1 MRKKVVELCKS
12 LLIVLLAL
20 SILVLTLLALPTR
33 TLTQTP
39 WLAALLS
46 PFAQTLGI
54 ERASAPIA
62 QADETSAPAAQPVQI
77 SIMTGGGRSTLAYDF
92 AALDEGYETLG
103 GLLAQA
109 LDSADAPQQ
118 ATRAR
123 LYDALGGESVAFLY
137 PGTLPA
143 DAVASWLGADSETL
157 AGCNAWLFVL
167 SARGETAQL
176 YLLGET
182 AYVAGTQLASET
194 ITHAAGAYHPDG
206 SQFLFENTAGSYAHL
221 DGAAL
226 IPAAAPALRGAQVT
240 NPCDGRFITALASRL
255 GFNAYGDATYTDDA
269 GNTFF
274 SETNYTLQISAD
286 GRLRLRSQDR
296 ARLPASG
303 GAAGQIRAAQELL
316 TQLLSGVQSDARLYL
331 IGYTPT
337 DTGAVC
343 TFDYVLN
350 GVRVLQASGFGASVT
365 ISSGRITAADAVL
378 AGYTLTDETLTLLP
392 AAQAAVL
399 LADDTRMELCYAV
412 SGGQLTAGWIGRS

>member
-12 LLIVLLAL
+12 LLIALLAL
-20 SILVLTLLALPTR
+20 SILALTVLALPTR

-39 WLAALLS
+39 WLAAILS
-46 PFAQTLGI
+46 PFAQVLGM
-54 ERASAPIA
+54 ERASAPLA
-62 QADETSAPAAQPVQI
+62 QADETSAPAAQPVQL
-77 SIMTGGGRSTLAYDF
+77 SIMTGGGRATLAYDF
-92 AALDEGYETLG
+92 TALDEGYEALG

-109 LDSADAPQQ
+109 LDTADAPQQ

-123 LYDALGGESVAFLY
+123 LYEALGGESVAFVY
-137 PGTLPA
+137 PGALPA
-143 DAVASWLGADSETL
+143 DAVASWLGADAETF
-157 AGCNAWLFVL
+157 AGCNAWLYVL

-176 YLLGET
+176 YLLGE
-182 AYVAGTQLASET
+182 AALVADTQLASET

-206 SQFLFENTAGSYAHL
+206 SQFLFETVSELYAHL

-226 IPAAAPALRGAQVT
+226 IPAAPALRAAELT
-240 NPCDGRFITALASRL
+240 NPCDSRFITALASRL
-255 GFNAYGDATYTDDA
+255 GFNPYGDATYTDDA

-303 GAAGQIRAAQELL
+303 GAAGQIQAARELL
-316 TQLLSGVQSDARLYL
+316 GQLLSGVQSDARLYL
-331 IGYTPT
+331 TGYTPT

-343 TFDYVLN
+343 TFDYVLS
-350 GVRVLQASGFGASVT
+350 GARVLQASGAGASVT

-378 AGYTLTDETLTLLP
+378 AGYTLTDGTLTLLP

-412 SGGQLTAGWIGRS
+412 SGGQLSAGWIGRS

>member
-12 LLIVLLAL
+12 LLIALLAL
-20 SILVLTLLALPTR
+20 SILALTVLALPTR

-39 WLAALLS
+39 WLAAILS
-46 PFAQTLGI
+46 PFAQVLGM
-54 ERASAPIA
+54 ERASAPLA
-62 QADETSAPAAQPVQI
+62 QADETSAPAAQPVQL
-77 SIMTGGGRSTLAYDF
+77 SIMTGGGRATLAHDF
-92 AALDEGYETLG
+92 TALDEGYEALG

-109 LDSADAPQQ
+109 LDTADAPQQ

-123 LYDALGGESVAFLY
+123 LFDALGGESVAFIY
-137 PGTLPA
+137 PGALPA
-143 DAVASWLGADSETL
+143 DAVASWLGADGAAL
-157 AGCNAWLFVL
+157 AGCDAWLFAL

-182 AYVAGTQLASET
+182 ALVAETQLASET

-206 SQFLFENTAGSYAHL
+206 SQFLFENAAEPYAHL

-226 IPAAAPALRGAQVT
+226 IPAAPTLRAAELT
-240 NPCDGRFITALASRL
+240 NPCDSRFITALASRL
-255 GFNAYGDATYTDDA
+255 GFNPYGDATYTDDA

-303 GAAGQIRAAQELL
+303 GAAGQIQAARELL
-316 TQLLSGVQSDARLYL
+316 GQLLSGVQSDARLYL
-331 IGYTPT
+331 TGYTPT

-343 TFDYVLN
+343 TFDYVLS
-350 GVRVLQASGFGASVT
+350 GARVLQTSGAGASVT
-365 ISSGRITAADAVL
+365 ISSGRITAVDAVL

-412 SGGQLTAGWIGRS
+412 SAGQLSAGWIGRS

>member
-12 LLIVLLAL
+12 LLIALLAL
-20 SILVLTLLALPTR
+20 SILALTILALPTR

-39 WLAALLS
+39 WLAAILS
-46 PFAQTLGI
+46 PFAQVLGM
-54 ERASAPIA
+54 ERASAPLA

-77 SIMTGGGRSTLAYDF
+77 SIMTAGGRSTLSYDF

-123 LYDALGGESVAFLY
+123 LYEALGGESVAFVY
-137 PGTLPA
+137 PGALPA
-143 DAVASWLGADSETL
+143 DAVASWLGADGAAL
-157 AGCNAWLFVL
+157 AGCDAWLFAL

-182 AYVAGTQLASET
+182 ALVADTQLASET
-194 ITHAAGAYHPDG
+194 ITHAAGTYHPDG
-206 SQFLFENTAGSYAHL
+206 SQFLFENAAEPYAHL

-226 IPAAAPALRGAQVT
+226 IPAAPTLRGGELT
-240 NPCDGRFITALASRL
+240 NPCDSRFITALASRL
-255 GFNAYGDATYTDDA
+255 GFNPYGDATYTDDA

-303 GAAGQIRAAQELL
+303 GAAGQIQAARELL
-316 TQLLSGVQSDARLYL
+316 GQLLSGVQSDARLYL
-331 IGYTPT
+331 TGYTPT

-343 TFDYVLN
+343 TFDYVLS
-350 GVRVLQASGFGASVT
+350 GARVLQASGAGASVT
-365 ISSGRITAADAVL
+365 ISSGRITAVDAVL
-378 AGYTLTDETLTLLP
+378 AGYTLTDGTLTLLP

-412 SGGQLTAGWIGRS
+412 SGGQLSAGWIGIS

>member
-12 LLIVLLAL
+12 LLIALLAL
-20 SILVLTLLALPTR
+20 SILALTILALPTR

-39 WLAALLS
+39 WLAAILS
-46 PFAQTLGI
+46 PFAQVLGM
-54 ERASAPIA
+54 ERASAPHA

-77 SIMTGGGRSTLAYDF
+77 SIMTAGGRSTLSYDF

-123 LYDALGGESVAFLY
+123 LYEALGGESVAFVY
-137 PGTLPA
+137 PGALPA
-143 DAVASWLGADSETL
+143 DAVASWLGADGAAL
-157 AGCNAWLFVL
+157 AGCDAWLFAL

-182 AYVAGTQLASET
+182 ALVADTQLASET
-194 ITHAAGAYHPDG
+194 ITHAAGTYHPDG
-206 SQFLFENTAGSYAHL
+206 SQFLFENAAEPYAHL

-226 IPAAAPALRGAQVT
+226 IPAAPTLRGGELT
-240 NPCDGRFITALASRL
+240 NPCDSRFITALASRL
-255 GFNAYGDATYTDDA
+255 GFNPYGDATYTDDA

-303 GAAGQIRAAQELL
+303 GAAGQIQAARELL
-316 TQLLSGVQSDARLYL
+316 GQLLSGVQSDARLYL
-331 IGYTPT
+331 TGYTPT

-343 TFDYVLN
+343 TFDYVLS
-350 GVRVLQASGFGASVT
+350 GARVLQASGAGASVT

-399 LADDTRMELCYAV
+399 LDDDTRMELCYAV
-412 SGGQLTAGWIGRS
+412 SGGQLSAGWIGRS

>member
-12 LLIVLLAL
+12 LLIALLAL
-20 SILVLTLLALPTR
+20 SILALTILALPTR

-39 WLAALLS
+39 WLAAILS
-46 PFAQTLGI
+46 PFAQVLGM
-54 ERASAPIA
+54 ERASAPLA

-77 SIMTGGGRSTLAYDF
+77 SIMTGGGRATLAYDF
-92 AALDEGYETLG
+92 TALDEGYEALG

-123 LYDALGGESVAFLY
+123 LFDALGGESVAFIY
-137 PGTLPA
+137 PGALPA
-143 DAVASWLGADSETL
+143 DAVASWLGADGAAL
-157 AGCNAWLFVL
+157 AGCDAWLFAL

-182 AYVAGTQLASET
+182 ALVADTQLASET

-206 SQFLFENTAGSYAHL
+206 SQFLFENAAEPYAHL

-226 IPAAAPALRGAQVT
+226 IPAAPTLRAAELT
-240 NPCDGRFITALASRL
+240 NPCDSRFITALASRL
-255 GFNAYGDATYTDDA
+255 GFNPYGDATYTDDA

-303 GAAGQIRAAQELL
+303 GAAGQIQAARELL
-316 TQLLSGVQSDARLYL
+316 GQLLSGVQSDARLYL
-331 IGYTPT
+331 TGYTPT

-343 TFDYVLN
+343 TFDYVLS
-350 GVRVLQASGFGASVT
+350 GARVLQASGAGASVT
-365 ISSGRITAADAVL
+365 ISGGRITAVDAVL
-378 AGYTLTDETLTLLP
+378 AGYTLTDEALTLLP

-399 LADDTRMELCYAV
+399 LDDDTRMELCYAV
-412 SGGQLTAGWIGRS
+412 SGGQISAGWIGRS

>member
-12 LLIVLLAL
+12 LLIALLAL
-20 SILVLTLLALPTR
+20 SILALTVLALPTR

-39 WLAALLS
+39 WLAAILS
-46 PFAQTLGI
+46 PFAQVLGM
-54 ERASAPIA
+54 ERASAPLA

-77 SIMTGGGRSTLAYDF
+77 SIMTAGGRSTLSYDF

-123 LYDALGGESVAFLY
+123 LFDALGGESVAFVY
-137 PGTLPA
+137 PGALPA
-143 DAVASWLGADSETL
+143 DAVASWLGADGAAL
-157 AGCNAWLFVL
+157 AGCDAWLFAL

-182 AYVAGTQLASET
+182 ALVAETQLASEAVT
-194 ITHAAGAYHPDG
+194 RAAGAYHPDG
-206 SQFLFENTAGSYAHL
+206 SQFLFENAAEPYAHL

-226 IPAAAPALRGAQVT
+226 IPAAPTLRAAELT
-240 NPCDGRFITALASRL
+240 NPCDSRFITALASRL
-255 GFNAYGDATYTDDA
+255 GFNPYGDATYTDDA

-303 GAAGQIRAAQELL
+303 GAAGQIQAARELL
-316 TQLLSGVQSDARLYL
+316 GQLLSGVQSDARLYL
-331 IGYTPT
+331 TGYTPT

-343 TFDYVLN
+343 TFDYVLS
-350 GVRVLQASGFGASVT
+350 GARVLQTSGAGASVT

-378 AGYTLTDETLTLLP
+378 AGYTLTDGTLTLLP

>member
-12 LLIVLLAL
+12 LLIALLAL
-20 SILVLTLLALPTR
+20 AILALTILALPTR

-39 WLAALLS
+39 WLATILS
-46 PFAQTLGI
+46 PFAQVLGM
-54 ERASAPIA
+54 ERASAPLA

-77 SIMTGGGRSTLAYDF
+77 SVMTGGGRATLAYDF
-92 AALDEGYETLG
+92 TALDEGYEALG

-109 LDSADAPQQ
+109 LDTADAPQQ

-123 LYDALGGESVAFLY
+123 LYEALDGESVAFVY
-137 PGTLPA
+137 PGALPA
-143 DAVASWLGADSETL
+143 DAVASWLGAD
-157 AGCNAWLFVL
+157 AGAFAGYGAWLYVL

-182 AYVAGTQLASET
+182 AYVADTQLASET

-206 SQFLFENTAGSYAHL
+206 SQFLFETVSEPYAHL

-226 IPAAAPALRGAQVT
+226 IPAAPTLRGAELT
-240 NPCDGRFITALASRL
+240 NPCDSRFITALASRL
-255 GFNAYGDATYTDDA
+255 GFNPYGDATYTDDA

-296 ARLPASG
+296 ARLPAPG
-303 GAAGQIRAAQELL
+303 GAAGQIRVARELL
-316 TQLLSGVQSDARLYL
+316 VQLLAGVQSDARLYL
-331 IGYTPT
+331 TDYTPT

-343 TFDYVLN
+343 TFDYVLS
-350 GVRVLQASGFGASVT
+350 GARVLQASGAGASVT
-365 ISSGRITAADAVL
+365 ISSGRITAVDAVL
-378 AGYTLTDETLTLLP
+378 AGYTLTDGTLTLLP

-412 SGGQLTAGWIGRS
+412 SGGQLSAGWIGRS

>member
-12 LLIVLLAL
+12 LLIALLAL
-20 SILVLTLLALPTR
+20 SILALTILALPTR

-39 WLAALLS
+39 WLATILS
-46 PFAQTLGI
+46 PFAQVLGM
-54 ERASAPIA
+54 ERASAPLA
-62 QADETSAPAAQPVQI
+62 QADETSAPAAQPVQL
-77 SIMTGGGRSTLAYDF
+77 SIMTAGGRSTLSYDF

-109 LDSADAPQQ
+109 LDTADAPQQ

-123 LYDALGGESVAFLY
+123 LFDALGGESVAFIY
-137 PGTLPA
+137 PGALPA
-143 DAVASWLGADSETL
+143 DAVASWLGADGAAL
-157 AGCNAWLFVL
+157 AGCDAWLFAL

-182 AYVAGTQLASET
+182 ALVAETQLASEAVT
-194 ITHAAGAYHPDG
+194 RAAGAYHPDG
-206 SQFLFENTAGSYAHL
+206 SQFLFENAAEPYAHL

-226 IPAAAPALRGAQVT
+226 IPAAPTLRAAELT
-240 NPCDGRFITALASRL
+240 NPCDSRFITALASRL
-255 GFNAYGDATYTDDA
+255 GFNPYGDATYTDDA

-303 GAAGQIRAAQELL
+303 GAAGQIQAARELL
-316 TQLLSGVQSDARLYL
+316 GQLLSGVQSDARLYL
-331 IGYTPT
+331 TGYTPT

-343 TFDYVLN
+343 TFDYVLS
-350 GVRVLQASGFGASVT
+350 GARVLQASGAGASVT
-365 ISSGRITAADAVL
+365 ISSGRITAVDAVL
-378 AGYTLTDETLTLLP
+378 AGYTLTDGTLTLLP

-412 SGGQLTAGWIGRS
+412 SGGQLSAGWIGRS